1 MDGQLCTLQQRIVM
15 SELVRILLTDGADV
29 NLKAENGRSPLHNA
43 AETGKAEIVKMLLDA

>member
-1 MDGQLCTLQQRIVM
+1 LQQRIVM

-43 AETGKAEIVKMLLDA
+43 AETGNAEVVKMLLDA